1 MEPSSV
7 AIFDPQAF
15 YPFRSLVQGG
25 LHNWNELQYIE
36 RFVRAIVLHDEM
48 TMILEPW
55 SYDPISDEE
64 MSKREPGARNI
75 IVGMGPVLNDYE
87 GLLSIAENLKP
98 ISEEEVSFT
107 LRNIAAEFSNARPG
121 NPYYNAHI
129 EFAGKLL
136 AVSKD
141 GGSIICEGRFSRAME
156 LRAGVYPEKL
166 FQVLDKDWQEYA
178 MATEA
183 GRVGVKIPPI
193 LNIILTRCEKRED
206 IPDRLKLLREE
217 WTDAREKIWGLLKE
231 LRNAQTLKEAL
242 RIQQEL
248 AEASKYFSPF
258 SQQAE
263 FSPVR
268 MLWDLFAE
276 SGGGAID
283 SALAGGD
290 PIFGAVAAAVR
301 KALTNL
307 AQSGKQFGKLL
318 FGRGAFDLARRVR
331 KEVLTSSPKNTLSR
345 LLTKSET
352 DALGL

>member
-7 AIFDPQAF
+7 AIFDPHAF
-15 YPFRSLVQGG
+15 YPFLRLVQGG
-25 LHNWNELQYIE
+25 LQNWNELQDIE

-48 TMILEPW
+48 SMILEPW
-55 SYDPISDEE
+55 PYDPLADEE
-64 MSKREPGARNI
+64 MSTNEPGARNI
-75 IVGMGPVLNDYE
+75 IVGMGPILSDYE
-87 GLLSIAENLKP
+87 GLLSIAKNLEP
-98 ISEEEVSFT
+98 ISEEEVSST
-107 LRNIAAEFSNARPG
+107 LRDIAAEFSNARPG

-129 EFAGKLL
+129 EFAGKIL

-156 LRAGVYPEKL
+156 LRAVKYPQKL

-183 GRVGVKIPPI
+183 GRIGVKIPPI
-193 LNIILTRCEKRED
+193 LNIILTRCKKRED
-206 IPDRLKLLREE
+206 IPDGLKLLRGE
-217 WTDAREKIWGLLKE
+217 WTDARKKLWGLLKE
-231 LRNAQTLKEAL
+231 LRNSQTLKEAH

-248 AEASKYFSPF
+248 AEASKYFSPL
-258 SQQAE
+258 SQQIE

-290 PIFGAVAAAVR
+290 PAIGAVAAAGR
-301 KALTNL
+301 KALTNS

-331 KEVLTSSPKNTLSR
+331 KEVMNSSPKNTLSR
-345 LLTKSET
+345 LLTQSEK

>member
-7 AIFDPQAF
+7 AIFDPDAF

-48 TMILEPW
+48 TMILEPMP
-55 SYDPISDEE
+55 YDPISDEE
-64 MSKREPGARNI
+64 MSKNEPGVRNV
-75 IVGMGPVLNDYE
+75 IVGLGPVLNDYE
-87 GLLSIAENLKP
+87 GLLSIAKNLKT
-98 ISEEEVSFT
+98 ISEGEVSST
-107 LRNIAAEFSNARPG
+107 LCDVAAEFSNARPG

-129 EFAGKLL
+129 EFAGKIL
-136 AVSKD
+136 AVLKD
-141 GGSIICEGRFSRAME
+141 GGSIICESRFSRAME
-156 LRAGVYPEKL
+156 LRAGKYPEKL
-166 FQVLDKDWQEYA
+166 FQELDKDWQEYA
-178 MATEA
+178 METEA

-193 LNIILTRCEKRED
+193 LNIILTRCKKRED
-206 IPDRLKLLREE
+206 IPNSLKLLRGE
-217 WTDAREKIWGLLKE
+217 WNDARKNLWGLLKE
-231 LRNAQTLKEAL
+231 LRNAQTLKEAHL
-242 RIQQEL
+242 IQHEL
-248 AEASKYFSPF
+248 AEASKYFSPL
-258 SQQAE
+258 SQQIN

-268 MLWDLFAE
+268 IIWDLFAE
-276 SGGGAID
+276 SGGGAIN

-290 PIFGAVAAAVR
+290 PAIGALAAAGR

-331 KEVLTSSPKNTLSR
+331 KEVMNSSPKNTLSR
-345 LLTKSET
+345 LLTQSEK

>member
-7 AIFDPQAF
+7 AIFDPHAF

-25 LHNWNELQYIE
+25 LQNWNELQDIE

-48 TMILEPW
+48 SMILEPW
-55 SYDPISDEE
+55 PYDPLSDEGI
-64 MSKREPGARNI
+64 SKNEPGVRNI
-75 IVGMGPVLNDYE
+75 IVGMGPVLSAYE
-87 GLLSIAENLKP
+87 GLLSIAKNLKP

-107 LRNIAAEFSNARPG
+107 LRDIATEFSNARPG
-121 NPYYNAHI
+121 NPYYKAHI
-129 EFAGKLL
+129 EFVGKIL
-136 AVSKD
+136 AVSKY
-141 GGSIICEGRFSRAME
+141 GGSIICEGRFSRALE
-156 LRAGVYPEKL
+156 LRAARYPENL

-178 MATEA
+178 MATEE
-183 GRVGVKIPPI
+183 GRIGLKVPPI
-193 LNIILTRCEKRED
+193 LNIILTNCKNRED

-217 WTDAREKIWGLLKE
+217 WTDSRKKVWKLLWQ
-231 LRNAQTLKEAL
+231 LRDAQTLKEAH

-248 AEASKYFSPF
+248 ADASKYFSPL
-258 SQQAE
+258 SQKTKY
-263 FSPVR
+263 SPIR

-290 PIFGAVAAAVR
+290 PAIGAVAAAGR
-301 KALTNL
+301 KALTIL

-331 KEVLTSSPKNTLSR
+331 KEVMNSSAKNTLSR
-345 LLTKSET
+345 LLTQIEK

>member
-25 LHNWNELQYIE
+25 LHNWNELQCVE
-36 RFVRAIVLHDEM
+36 RFVRAVVLHDEM
-48 TMILEPW
+48 TMILEPTP
-55 SYDPISDEE
+55 YDPVSDEE
-64 MSKREPGARNI
+64 MSKSKPGARNI
-75 IVGMGPVLNDYE
+75 IVGIGPVLNDYK
-87 GLLSIAENLKP
+87 GLLSYAKNIKP
-98 ISEEEVSFT
+98 ISEEEVSST

-141 GGSIICEGRFSRAME
+141 GGSIICECRFSRAME
-156 LRAGVYPEKL
+156 IRAGLYPEKL

-183 GRVGVKIPPI
+183 GCVGAKIPPI
-193 LNIILTRCEKRED
+193 LNIILTKCENRED

-217 WTDAREKIWGLLKE
+217 WTDARKKIWGLLKK
-231 LRNAQTLKEAL
+231 LRNAQTLKEAH
-242 RIQQEL
+242 RIRQEL
-248 AEASKYFSPF
+248 SEASKFFSPL
-258 SQQAE
+258 SQQTE
-263 FSPVR
+263 ISPVR

-276 SGGGAID
+276 SGGGAIN
-283 SALAGGD
+283 SVLAGGD
-290 PIFGAVAAAVR
+290 PAIGAVAAAGR
-301 KALTNL
+301 KYLTNL
-307 AQSGKQFGKLL
+307 AQSGKQFGKSL

-331 KEVLTSSPKNTLSR
+331 KEVMISSPKNNLSR
-345 LLTKSET
+345 LLTQSEKN
-352 DALGL
+352 ALGL